1 MVSLFDHRSE
11 CLDPALRW
19 DPTAT
24 PQRSTPVNAAS
35 AIPQRRL
42 TFVDGLRGLLALLI
56 VLHHVGD
63 FVAAPAFLEA
73 LTQGRYRL
81 ALFMLLSG
89 FVLYL
94 PSAGA
99 ATVRMPR
106 PLLDLAHRR
115 ARRLLPAWY
124 ASLLLCVSVGVL
136 FAYAGY
142 SPPFPFLPCDW
153 QDVVTHLTMTHSVTG
168 YAGSING
175 PGYTLGTEWQ
185 MSLLMAVF
193 LPLAARA
200 GWLPL
205 IGLVSALAVVTLP
218 HPFGPVV
225 YKLFP
230 PEFTL
235 PFVLGLAAAR
245 LARFPAERLRVPP
258 STLVPVLAAVF
269 VSGVAANAILFL
281 RYPNNFALLAASASV
296 AGGAFCV
303 LMAWHPGNALN
314 RLLSH
319 RVLQALGRISYSIYL
334 THFPLLALCGFAA
347 SRLGLSGQPAFYRV
361 FLPALPLLVA
371 FAWAFYQAFERPF
384 LRRRPEGTASVAPA
398 CLAPAPR

>member
-1 MVSLFDHRSE
+1 MPERA
-11 CLDPALRW
+11 PANAAPA
-19 DPTAT
+19 D
-24 PQRSTPVNAAS
+24 AAS
-35 AIPQRRL
+35 AIRPRRL

-63 FVAAPAFLEA
+63 FVASPAFLEA
-73 LTQGRYRL
+73 MIWGRYRL

-94 PSAGA
+94 PSASA
-99 ATVRMPR
+99 TTVRMPR
-106 PLLDLAHRR
+106 SLFDLAHRR
-115 ARRLLPAWY
+115 ARRLLPGWY
-124 ASLLLCVSVGVL
+124 ASLLLCVGVGAL

-142 SPPFPFLPCDW
+142 APPFPFLPSDW
-153 QDVVTHLTMTHSVTG
+153 QDVVTHLTMTHSVTR

-185 MSLLMAVF
+185 MSLLMIVF
-193 LPLAARA
+193 LSLAARV
-200 GWLPL
+200 GWLAL
-205 IGLVSALAVVTLP
+205 IGLVSALALAALP
-218 HPFGPVV
+218 QPFGTVV

-245 LARFPAERLRVPP
+245 LARLPTERLRVPP
-258 STLVPVLAAVF
+258 STLTPILAAVF

-281 RYPNNFALLAASASV
+281 RYPNNLALLAASASV

-303 LMAWHPGNALN
+303 LMAWHPGNVLD
-314 RLLSH
+314 RLLGH
-319 RVLQALGRISYSIYL
+319 RVFQTLGRISYSIYL
-334 THFPLLALCGFAA
+334 THFPFLALCGFAA
-347 SRLGLSGQPAFYRV
+347 SWLSLSGQPAFYCV
-361 FLPALPLLVA
+361 FLPALPLLLA
-371 FAWAFYQAFERPF
+371 FAWAFHRAFERPF